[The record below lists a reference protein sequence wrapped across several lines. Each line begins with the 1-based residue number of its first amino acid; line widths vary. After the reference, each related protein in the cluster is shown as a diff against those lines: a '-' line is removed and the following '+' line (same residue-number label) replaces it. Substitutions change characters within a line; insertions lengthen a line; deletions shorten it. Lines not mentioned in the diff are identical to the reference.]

1 MIKAITNTLTIAFIL
16 VILGMPTPEERKAS
30 HSPKVIKADVIRF
43 KIKPEIS
50 LKGKASQPAVYCGVT
65 HC

>member
-1 MIKAITNTLTIAFIL
+1 MIKAITNTLTLVFIL
-16 VILGMPTPEERKAS
+16 VILGVPTPDERKVS
-30 HSPKVIKADVIRF
+30 HSPKVIKADVISF

-50 LKGKASQPAVYCGVT
+50 STGTASQPAVYCSVT